1 MARVI
6 KALTPI
12 SEGAQCT
19 VELDGKIYKR
29 VVRYNTTDGLYIVIN
44 NYKYFEYEMDYS
56 KYIANKN
63 KGAD

>member
-1 MARVI
+1 MI

-29 VVRYNTTDGLYIVIN
+29 VVRYRRDVGLYIVIN
-44 NYKYFEYEMDYS
+44 NRGNFH
-56 KYIANKN
+56 
-63 KGAD
+63 